1 MVGALAGGD
10 RVPVISTP
18 SLVVIII
25 NVLHIA
31 VKTSLFSVS
40 ESAFFLPSF
49 LRLFQLAFFLKCRR
63 TLLELNY

>member
-18 SLVVIII
+18 SLFVIII

-40 ESAFFLPSF
+40 ESVFFLPSF
-49 LRLFQLAFFLKCRR
+49 FTIVSTGFLSQM
-63 TLLELNY
+63 

>member
-18 SLVVIII
+18 SLFVIII

-40 ESAFFLPSF
+40 EPAFFLPSF
-49 LRLFQLAFFLKCRR
+49 FTIISTGFLSQM
-63 TLLELNY
+63 